1 MVWEGYDYYGPFYD
15 QTHWQW
21 SPEGGS
27 NPGGVKAFSHDLK
40 RVHFPINFK
49 PSGIEKYDLSNNPV
63 KWLEVYQLTTEAVG
77 GDSYVMA
84 NYLPVC
90 LSSWARAWLLRLP
103 SGSVCSWTHLCRLFN
118 SNFRATCA
126 RQKVKW
132 DLASAV
138 QKKGESLREF
148 IQHFSQKRNLIPE
161 VDNKSIIMFFKK
173 GPRDSSLICKLSMK
187 NPRISKQMLAIAN
200 KYALA

>member
-1 MVWEGYDYYGPFYD
+1 
-15 QTHWQW
+15 
-21 SPEGGS
+21 
-27 NPGGVKAFSHDLK
+27 
-40 RVHFPINFK
+40 
-49 PSGIEKYDLSNNPV
+49 
-63 KWLEVYQLTTEAVG
+63 
-77 GDSYVMA
+77 
-84 NYLPVC
+84 
-90 LSSWARAWLLRLP
+90 
-103 SGSVCSWTHLCRLFN
+103 LCWLFN

-138 QKKGESLREF
+138 QKKGESLQEF

-173 GPRDSSLICKLSMK
+173 GLRDSSLICKLSMK